1 MNFLL
6 YENFYDMVFTRHS
19 AGKIWS
25 SICIQ
30 DVVLH
35 YQRIIPIQLIWLV
48 FCIRFAWKVN
58 LMKMIIYMFR
68 TQRRINP
75 IQDGLFRGCSRMMGG
90 LFGPPLL
97 KICHTYSTMMK
108 LGRVIPYRKK
118 VKKYM
123 NHVTHLLSFADISI
137 FHRKSANSAVSRNTD
152 IDCFLIHNF
161 HLFQFFLS
169 LYRLL

>member
-6 YENFYDMVFTRHS
+6 YENFYDMVFKRHS

-75 IQDGLFRGCSRMMGG
+75 IQDGLFRGCLRMMGG
-90 LFGPPLL
+90 LFGPPTSKSVTHILQWWNL
-97 KICHTYSTMMK
+97 AELYLTQ
-108 LGRVIPYRKK
+108 GRP
-118 VKKYM
+118 KKYT
-123 NHVTHLLSFADISI
+123 NHVTHPLSSADISI
-137 FHRKSANSAVSRNTD
+137 FSPEISKFCYIKKYR
-152 IDCFLIHNF
+152 
-161 HLFQFFLS
+161 
-169 LYRLL
+169 YRLDFDT

>member
-108 LGRVIPYRKK
+108 LGRVIPYPRKTQK
-118 VKKYM
+118 IYKSRDTSLEFCWHQHFFTR
-123 NHVTHLLSFADISI
+123 NQQILLQQEI
-137 FHRKSANSAVSRNTD
+137 RV
-152 IDCFLIHNF
+152 
-161 HLFQFFLS
+161 
-169 LYRLL
+169 